1 MTKFK
6 LFLILYM
13 EFIVY
18 NMAAI
23 ALTALFVIVCSLT
36 VTGIMYAF
44 KDFKRRE

>member
-23 ALTALFVIVCSLT
+23 ALTALFVILCS
-36 VTGIMYAF
+36 VIITGIIHAF
-44 KDFKRRE
+44 KNFKRRE